1 MIATTRLNPTAAP
14 HTEMVNKIIGIG
26 VCATASEV
34 EVNTT
39 SIVNTMSIIVSTH
52 IRASIR
58 CLCCSD
64 REIMVIMKAVY
75 KVVLISSITMAC
87 GSKFF

>member
-14 HTEMVNKIIGIG
+14 HTEMVNRITGIGI
-26 VCATASEV
+26 CAIVNEV

-39 SIVNTMSIIVSTH
+39 SIVNTIRIIVSTH

-58 CLCCSD
+58 CLCCKD
-64 REIMVIMKAVY
+64 RAIIVTI
-75 KVVLISSITMAC
+75 KVVYRVVLVSSTTVAC
-87 GSKFF
+87 GGKFF